1 MPVWFL
7 VALQWFGSC
16 SPFNQM
22 MMVFRNSL
30 ISSPACMC
38 RGSALDSS
46 HECVSCCWIQRG
58 QMMKGLRGG
67 RVVAM
72 VISAIA
78 FVQLCFTLT
87 KSWLLSLFFFHKYR
101 IGFLP
106 GFFKN
111 LCALYKSEDTLLYA
125 TPGSVWKRVVCRDI
139 CAVAVPRA
147 GQRLVFE
154 NDEWIQCWWLHHQSV
169 NMWVHVE
176 ACHIFT
182 HYFFLCNEW
191 MGAIQF
197 NSLLWVNVWIVKV
210 SSKCGESKW
219 SP

>member
-1 MPVWFL
+1 
-7 VALQWFGSC
+7 
-16 SPFNQM
+16 
-22 MMVFRNSL
+22 MVFRNSL

-87 KSWLLSLFFFHKYR
+87 KSWLLSLFFFFHKYR
-101 IGFLP
+101 IGFLL

-111 LCALYKSEDTLLYA
+111 LCALYKSEYTLLYA
-125 TPGSVWKRVVCRDI
+125 TPGSMCRMQGHLCCRSPTGRTVACVGKRWMNTMLMYVD
-139 CAVAVPRA
+139 
-147 GQRLVFE
+147 
-154 NDEWIQCWWLHHQSV
+154 
-169 NMWVHVE
+169 MWVHVE
-176 ACHIFT
+176 ACHMFT

-191 MGAIQF
+191 MGAIF
-197 NSLLWVNVWIVKV
+197 NYPFFVNNYFL
-210 SSKCGESKW
+210 SMF
-219 SP
+219 